1 MKNKISVI
9 GLGYVGLPL
18 ATEFAKQYKVVG
30 FDIDKLRIKELEHG
44 EDKTREINIL
54 DFNKVVIT
62 KKEEFLSIESGLFL
76 SSNPEDITDSSI
88 YIINVKII
96 IGYAMKKYPR
106 IPFLGQ
112 MNCFVIF
119 NLNVSKSTKLVLT
132 QPLGQTW

>member
-30 FDIDKLRIKELEHG
+30 FDIDISRIKELRHG

-88 YIINVKII
+88 YIITVPTPIDNNKQQYTTINNNNYNMI
-96 IGYAMKKYPR
+96 
-106 IPFLGQ
+106 
-112 MNCFVIF
+112 
-119 NLNVSKSTKLVLT
+119 
-132 QPLGQTW
+132 